1 MYSTDDKLFGGIVMG
16 YTHYWKLNLDYE
28 INSEKW
34 KEIVDDFNKILDV
47 EIDIPSKND
56 PFGPTVHPYYDVYDG
71 TGGMTSLRNILEPY
85 SNQKLE
91 ITDEEIRFN
100 GREEGDR
107 GHEIFSL
114 QRKVDKR
121 LEDYATRLDRKY
133 IFDFCKTARKPYDIV
148 VCCLLVILKHRLGNM
163 IEISSDGKDWTND
176 EGKYYEIDG
185 AWSDAIKICVENLS
199 YDLNYDDILEHLFD
213 EFLMVN
219 YRLGVNNKKEIDF
232 VDQLHQYGVGS

>member
-1 MYSTDDKLFGGIVMG
+1 MG
-16 YTHYWKLNLDYE
+16 YTHYWKFNLNYE

-47 EIDIPSKND
+47 EIDIAD
-56 PFGPTVHPYYDVYDG
+56 HEVYAVSPPNENFRA
-71 TGGMTSLRNILEPY
+71 GGMTSLRNILEPY
-85 SNQKLE
+85 SDQKLE

-107 GHEIFSL
+107 GHETFSL
-114 QRKVDKR
+114 QRKSDKR
-121 LEDYATRLDRKY
+121 LEDYASRLDRKY

-163 IEISSDGKDWTND
+163 IEIGSDGRDGTND
-176 EGKYYEIDG
+176 GVYYEVDG
-185 AWSDAIKICVENLS
+185 YWSDAVKICVENLS

-213 EFLMVN
+213 EFLMGN

-232 VDQLHQYGVGS
+232 IDQLHQYGVGS

>member
-1 MYSTDDKLFGGIVMG
+1 MG
-16 YTHYWKLNLDYE
+16 YTHYWKFNLDYE

-47 EIDIPSKND
+47 EINIGNNNI
-56 PFGPTVHPYYDVYDG
+56 YAG
-71 TGGMTSLRNILEPY
+71 TGGMTSLRKILEPY

-107 GHEIFSL
+107 GHETFSL
-114 QRKVDKR
+114 QRKSDKR
-121 LEDYATRLDRKY
+121 LEDYASRLARKY

>member
-47 EIDIPSKND
+47 EINIADNNI
-56 PFGPTVHPYYDVYDG
+56 YAG
-71 TGGMTSLRNILEPY
+71 TGGMTSLRKILEPY

-107 GHEIFSL
+107 GHETFSL
-114 QRKVDKR
+114 QRKSDKR
-121 LEDYATRLDRKY
+121 LEDYASRLDRKY

-163 IEISSDGKDWTND
+163 IEISSDGRDGTND
-176 EGKYYEIDG
+176 GVYYEVDG
-185 AWSDAIKICVENLS
+185 AWSNAIKLCVENLS

-213 EFLMVN
+213 EFLMAN
-219 YRLGVNNKKEIDF
+219 YRLGINNKRELDI

>member
-1 MYSTDDKLFGGIVMG
+1 MG
-16 YTHYWKLNLDYE
+16 YTHYWKFNLDYE

-47 EIDIPSKND
+47 EIDIADND
-56 PFGPTVHPYYDVYDG
+56 SYAG

-85 SNQKLE
+85 SDQKLE
-91 ITDEEIRFN
+91 ITDNEILFN
-100 GREEGDR
+100 GREEGNR
-107 GHEIFSL
+107 GHETFSL
-114 QRKVDKR
+114 QRKADKR
-121 LEDYATRLDRKY
+121 LDDEAYWNGKY

-199 YDLNYDDILEHLFD
+199 YDLNYDDLHEHLFD

>member
-1 MYSTDDKLFGGIVMG
+1 MG
-16 YTHYWKLNLDYE
+16 YSHYYKFRTNYKISSL
-28 INSEKW
+28 KW

-47 EIDIPSKND
+47 EIDIDVND
-56 PFGPTVHPYYDVYDG
+56 IYAG

-85 SNQKLE
+85 SDQKLE
-91 ITDEEIRFN
+91 ITDKEIRFN
-100 GREEGDR
+100 GREEGDC
-107 GHEIFSL
+107 GHETFSL
-114 QRKVDKR
+114 QRKSDKR

-163 IEISSDGKDWTND
+163 IEIGSDGRDGTND
-176 EGKYYEIDG
+176 GVYYEIDG

-213 EFLMVN
+213 EFLMAN
-219 YRLGVNNKKEIDF
+219 YRLGINNKKEIDF
-232 VDQLHQYGVGS
+232 VDQLQQYGVGS

>member
-1 MYSTDDKLFGGIVMG
+1 MG
-16 YTHYWKLNLDYE
+16 YTHYWKFNLDYE

>member
-1 MYSTDDKLFGGIVMG
+1 MG
-16 YTHYWKLNLDYE
+16 YTHYWKFNLDYE

-56 PFGPTVHPYYDVYDG
+56 PFGPTVHPYFDVYDG

-107 GHEIFSL
+107 GHETFSL
-114 QRKVDKR
+114 QRKSDKR
-121 LEDYATRLDRKY
+121 LEDYASRLDRKY

-185 AWSDAIKICVENLS
+185 AWSDAIKICVVLP
-199 YDLNYDDILEHLFD
+199 
-213 EFLMVN
+213 
-219 YRLGVNNKKEIDF
+219 
-232 VDQLHQYGVGS
+232 

>member
-16 YTHYWKLNLDYE
+16 YTHYWKFNLDYE

-56 PFGPTVHPYYDVYDG
+56 PFGPTVHPYFDVYDG

-107 GHEIFSL
+107 GHETFSL
-114 QRKVDKR
+114 QRKSDKR
-121 LEDYATRLDRKY
+121 LEDYASRLDRKY

>member
-16 YTHYWKLNLDYE
+16 YTHYWKFNLDYE

-47 EIDIPSKND
+47 EIDIPSR
-56 PFGPTVHPYYDVYDG
+56 PTVHPYYDG

-107 GHEIFSL
+107 GHETFSL
-114 QRKVDKR
+114 QRKADKR
-121 LEDYATRLDRKY
+121 LEDYASRLDRKY

>member
-1 MYSTDDKLFGGIVMG
+1 MG

-47 EIDIPSKND
+47 EINIADNNI
-56 PFGPTVHPYYDVYDG
+56 YAG
-71 TGGMTSLRNILEPY
+71 TGGMTSLRKILEPY

-107 GHEIFSL
+107 GHETFSL
-114 QRKVDKR
+114 QRKSDKR
-121 LEDYATRLDRKY
+121 LEDYASRLDRKY

-148 VCCLLVILKHRLGNM
+148 VCCLLVILKYHLGNM
-163 IEISSDGKDWTND
+163 IEFSSDGADWTND
-176 EGKYYEIDG
+176 EGVYYEIDG
-185 AWSDAIKICVENLS
+185 AWSDAIKLCAKNLS

-213 EFLMVN
+213 EFLMGN

-232 VDQLHQYGVGS
+232 IDQLHQYGVGS

>member
-1 MYSTDDKLFGGIVMG
+1 MG
-16 YTHYWKLNLDYE
+16 YTHYWKFNLNYE

-47 EIDIPSKND
+47 EIDIAD
-56 PFGPTVHPYYDVYDG
+56 HEVYAVSPPNENFRA
-71 TGGMTSLRNILEPY
+71 GGMTSLRNILEPY
-85 SNQKLE
+85 SDQKLE

-107 GHEIFSL
+107 GHETFSL
-114 QRKVDKR
+114 QRKADKR
-121 LEDYATRLDRKY
+121 LEDYASRLDRKY

-163 IEISSDGKDWTND
+163 IEIGSDGRDGTND
-176 EGKYYEIDG
+176 GVYYEVDG
-185 AWSDAIKICVENLS
+185 YWSDAVKICVENLS

-213 EFLMVN
+213 EFLMGN

-232 VDQLHQYGVGS
+232 IDQLHQYGVGS

>member
-1 MYSTDDKLFGGIVMG
+1 MG
-16 YTHYWKLNLDYE
+16 YTHYWKFNLDYE

-56 PFGPTVHPYYDVYDG
+56 PFGPTVHPYFDVYDG

-107 GHEIFSL
+107 GHETFSL
-114 QRKVDKR
+114 QRKSDKR
-121 LEDYATRLDRKY
+121 LEDYASRLDRKY

>member
-1 MYSTDDKLFGGIVMG
+1 MG

-47 EIDIPSKND
+47 EINIADNNI
-56 PFGPTVHPYYDVYDG
+56 YAG
-71 TGGMTSLRNILEPY
+71 TGGMTSLRKILEPY

-107 GHEIFSL
+107 GHETFSL
-114 QRKVDKR
+114 QRKSDKR
-121 LEDYATRLDRKY
+121 LEDYASRLNRKY

-148 VCCLLVILKHRLGNM
+148 VCCLLIILKHRLGNM
-163 IEISSDGKDWTND
+163 IEIGSDGKDGTD
-176 EGKYYEIDG
+176 TGGEYHEVDG
-185 AWSDAIKICVENLS
+185 SWSNAIKLCAENLS
-199 YDLNYDDILEHLFD
+199 YDDILEHLFD
-213 EFLMVN
+213 EFLMAN
-219 YRLGVNNKKEIDF
+219 YRLAVNDKKSIDF
-232 VDQLHQYGVGS
+232 VDQLQQFGVGS

>member
-1 MYSTDDKLFGGIVMG
+1 MG
-16 YTHYWKLNLDYE
+16 YTHYWKFNLDYE

-47 EIDIPSKND
+47 EINIADNNI
-56 PFGPTVHPYYDVYDG
+56 YAG
-71 TGGMTSLRNILEPY
+71 TGGMTSLRKILEPY

-107 GHEIFSL
+107 GHETFSL
-114 QRKVDKR
+114 QRKSDKR
-121 LEDYATRLDRKY
+121 LEDYASRLNRKY

-163 IEISSDGKDWTND
+163 IEISSDGRDGTND
-176 EGKYYEIDG
+176 GVYYEVDG
-185 AWSDAIKICVENLS
+185 AWSNAIKLCVENLS

-213 EFLMVN
+213 EFLMAN
-219 YRLGVNNKKEIDF
+219 YRLGINNKRELDI